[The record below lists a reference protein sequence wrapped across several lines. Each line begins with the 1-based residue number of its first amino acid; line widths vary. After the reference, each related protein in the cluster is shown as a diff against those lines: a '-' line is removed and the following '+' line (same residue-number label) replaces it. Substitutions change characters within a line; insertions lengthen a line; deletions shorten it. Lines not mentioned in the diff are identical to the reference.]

1 MRHLAILAAGV
12 ALSLAACDKKK
23 PASGGAGAPVVT
35 GGGGRAPR
43 GLPPMD
49 GQRMGVHDNMPA
61 AGGSVG
67 GAADPHAGLDM
78 GAGGMGQGGTGDPHA
93 GLDMGGAGSMGAG
106 GDPHAGMNMG
116 QGAAG
121 DPHAGMNMGQGAAGA
136 PGAAAAAGPSLIS
149 GTVDVA
155 PAFKDKVPVGA
166 VVFVSARSLKTKSI
180 VAVARLV
187 VDKLPLSFELSAAS
201 SMTGGAA
208 TLGAKDKVLLTLVVD
223 KDGDPMKK
231 QGEVEA
237 MLEVDAPAKD
247 LKLTFDHIREA
258 P

>member
-1 MRHLAILAAGV
+1 MPMRHLAIFAAGV
-12 ALSLAACDKKK
+12 ALTLAACDKKK
-23 PASGGAGAPVVT
+23 PAGAGGGAPVVT

-43 GLPPMD
+43 GLPPMEG
-49 GQRMGVHDNMPA
+49 GQRMGVHDSMPA
-61 AGGSVG
+61 AG
-67 GAADPHAGLDM
+67 A
-78 GAGGMGQGGTGDPHA
+78 GAGADDPHA
-93 GLDMGGAGSMGAG
+93 GLDMGGAGGMGAG

-116 QGAAG
+116 QGGAG
-121 DPHAGMNMGQGAAGA
+121 DPHAGMNMGQGAAGT
-136 PGAAAAAGPSLIS
+136 PQGGAAAAAGPSLIS

-155 PAFKDKVPVGA
+155 PAFKDKVPVGS
-166 VVFVSARSLKTKSI
+166 VVFVSARSVKTKSI
-180 VAVARLV
+180 VAVARLE
-187 VDKLPLSFELSAAS
+187 VDKLPLRFDLSAANT
-201 SMTGGAA
+201 MTGGAA
-208 TLGAKDKVLLTLVVD
+208 TLGAKEKVLLTIVVD

>member
-1 MRHLAILAAGV
+1 MPMRHLAILAAGV
-12 ALSLAACDKKK
+12 ALTLAACDKKK
-23 PASGGAGAPVVT
+23 PAGGGASAPVVT

-43 GLPPMD
+43 GLPAMD
-49 GQRMGVHDNMPA
+49 GQRMGVHDSMPA
-61 AGGSVG
+61 AGGSAG
-67 GAADPHAGLDM
+67 GSM
-78 GAGGMGQGGTGDPHA
+78 GAGGDPHA
-93 GLDMGGAGSMGAG
+93 GLDMGGAGSMGMGAG

-116 QGAAG
+116 GAAG
-121 DPHAGMNMGQGAAGA
+121 DPHAGMNMGAAG
-136 PGAAAAAGPSLIS
+136 AAGPSLLS

-155 PAFKDKVPVGA
+155 PAFKDKVPVGS
-166 VVFVSARSLKTKSI
+166 VVFVSARSVKTKSI
-180 VAVARLV
+180 VAVARLEV
-187 VDKLPLSFELSAAS
+187 TQLPLSFDLTAANT
-201 SMTGGAA
+201 MTGGAA
-208 TLGAKDKVLLTLVVD
+208 TLGAKDRVLLTIVVD